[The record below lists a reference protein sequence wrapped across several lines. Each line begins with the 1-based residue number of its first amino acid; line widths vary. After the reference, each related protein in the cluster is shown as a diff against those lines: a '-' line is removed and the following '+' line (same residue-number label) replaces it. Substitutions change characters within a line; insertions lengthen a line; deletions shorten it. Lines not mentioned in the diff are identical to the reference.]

1 MIISQLS
8 LVAEVQFDVEGELE
22 FDYTLFES

>member
-22 FDYTLFES
+22 FGYTLYES